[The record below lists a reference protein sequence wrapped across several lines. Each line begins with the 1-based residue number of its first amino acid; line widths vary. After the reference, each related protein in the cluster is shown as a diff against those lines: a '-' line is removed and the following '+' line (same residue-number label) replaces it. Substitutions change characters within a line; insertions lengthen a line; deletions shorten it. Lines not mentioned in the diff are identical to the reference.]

1 MNSSTPDISIIVPI
15 LNEAGELPQLAA
27 SLAAQR
33 GVTLELLLCDGGSSD
48 DSCEIASMLAD
59 SCSFPVRLI
68 RTGRGRGRQMNAGA
82 AHAAAGLLLF
92 LHADSRFED
101 SAALLKAFEYYRN
114 DQADTRRTFAA
125 RFGLHFRRSQP
136 ARPSLAYF
144 FYESKARLARR
155 DCIRGDQGFL
165 LNRDAFTAA
174 GGFDESLP
182 FLEDLRLVAATTPQV
197 EWRLLASTVS
207 TSARRF
213 EQEGLLERQI
223 LNAIIV
229 NNALA
234 GWSAF
239 FESLPGLYREPCHTA
254 GGRLLL
260 FPLLKGIGG
269 LLKLSSAE
277 WRRSFWQATGR
288 HVASNAWQLFFWLD
302 VRRAFR
308 AGKTPAEVRRRW
320 LDFYQHR
327 LERFFKS
334 APAAFTAQLAVRLW
348 LRWMLFRGTRRTG

>member
-1 MNSSTPDISIIVPI
+1 MNSTTPDISIIVPI
-15 LNEAGELPQLAA
+15 INEAGELPELFT

-48 DSCEIASMLAD
+48 DSREIASMLAD
-59 SCSFPVRLI
+59 NCSFPVRLI

-82 AHAAAGLLLF
+82 AHAAAELLLF

-101 SAALLKAFEYYRN
+101 SAALLKAVECYHG
-114 DQADTRRTFAA
+114 AETPTVATFAA
-125 RFGLHFRRSQP
+125 RFGLQFRRSQP

-155 DCIRGDQGFL
+155 DSIRGDQGLL
-165 LNRDAFTAA
+165 LNRNAFTAA

-182 FLEDLRLVAATTPQV
+182 YLEDLRLVAATTPQT
-197 EWRLLASTVS
+197 EWRLLPATVS

-234 GWSAF
+234 GWGAF
-239 FESLPGLYREPCHTA
+239 FESLPGLYREQCHTA
-254 GGRLLL
+254 GGRLKLY
-260 FPLLKGIGG
+260 PLLKGIDG
-269 LLKLSSAE
+269 LLKLASAE

-302 VRRAFR
+302 ARRAFR
-308 AGKTPAEVRRRW
+308 AGKTPAEVQLRW

-327 LERFFKS
+327 LERFFQS
-334 APAAFTAQLAVRLW
+334 APLAFAAQRAVRLW
-348 LRWMLFRGTRRTG
+348 LRWMLFRGTRQTG

>member
-1 MNSSTPDISIIVPI
+1 MNSTTPDISIIVPI
-15 LNEAGELPQLAA
+15 INEAGELPELFT

-68 RTGRGRGRQMNAGA
+68 RSERGRGRQMNAGA
-82 AHAAAGLLLF
+82 AEATAGLLLF

-101 SAALLKAFEYYRN
+101 SAALLKAVEYYRN
-114 DQADTRRTFAA
+114 YQADTRSFFAA
-125 RFGLHFRRSQP
+125 RFGLDFRRSQP
-136 ARPSLAYF
+136 SRPSLAYF

-155 DCIRGDQGFL
+155 DCIRGDQGLL

-182 FLEDLRLVAATTPQV
+182 FLEDLRLVAAATPQV
-197 EWRLLASTVS
+197 DWRLLPAAVS

-213 EQEGLLERQI
+213 EREGLLERQI

-234 GWSAF
+234 GWNAF
-239 FESLPGLYREPCHTA
+239 FESLPGLYREQCHA
-254 GGRLLL
+254 NGGRLLL
-260 FPLLKGIGG
+260 YPLLKGIDE
-269 LLKLSSAE
+269 LLEPASAE

-308 AGKTPAEVRRRW
+308 AGKTPAEVRQRW
-320 LDFYQHR
+320 LDFYQNR
-327 LERFFKS
+327 LERFFQS